1 MSRLDISFY
10 TMQGFG
16 SAILKIDYSVQI
28 QFFELHTVI
37 FVEAELMSLLRRW
50 FDPIRSSWFYQKPIR
65 QTVLSIQD
73 GLSIHLRL
81 DDVYSYLA
89 VQQLPQL
96 EEILNPQLKPLKVVI
111 SSAHA
116 EPPNQMSFEE
126 WQHYTINDA
135 KILSKQHRFSFHD
148 TPELPSAEA
157 LQQAELILRRTPLRG
172 QDFLYLLEDVF
183 HMLWQKQTG
192 KLRTLYAMASRHHQP
207 QDFPE
212 RIFDQTPVLAS
223 YFDLGGRQ
231 YQAVDDL
238 LRLTRRL
245 EQQKLLTGNPIFLI
259 NHIEWREHL
268 ISDAEELNEIQS
280 MDSELDLYIALEDPI
295 SWLLL
300 AYIKEE
306 LADYYNIQLKVY
318 PLSYRGRDE
327 FDWSLATRLSKRT
340 EVEFTPFCRP
350 TEPAIAPMAQL
361 FYSCP
366 EEQRIEAMYQIL
378 QAVWTRG
385 QDLSYAPHFQ
395 RMQQQLNIAEL
406 SQDDILAK
414 LQDND
419 MLCEMKSQPNFPV
432 LELRIDDQSYT
443 FNSLYRVW
451 MIESIFSN
459 VLEEKYKSNN
469 QTESEM
475 KKHGKDQS

>member
-1 MSRLDISFY
+1 M
-10 TMQGFG
+10 
-16 SAILKIDYSVQI
+16 
-28 QFFELHTVI
+28 
-37 FVEAELMSLLRRW
+37 
-50 FDPIRSSWFYQKPIR
+50 
-65 QTVLSIQD
+65 
-73 GLSIHLRL
+73 
-81 DDVYSYLA
+81 
-89 VQQLPQL
+89 
-96 EEILNPQLKPLKVVI
+96 
-111 SSAHA
+111 
-116 EPPNQMSFEE
+116 
-126 WQHYTINDA
+126 
-135 KILSKQHRFSFHD
+135 
-148 TPELPSAEA
+148 PSAEA
-157 LQQAELILRRTPLRG
+157 LQQAELILRHTPLRG

-212 RIFDQTPVLAS
+212 RIFDQTPILAS
-223 YFDLGGRQ
+223 YFNLGGRQ

-245 EQQKLLTGNPIFLI
+245 EQQKLLTGNPIFMI
-259 NHIEWREHL
+259 DHIEWREHL

-280 MDSELDLYIALEDPI
+280 MDPELDLYLALEDPI

-306 LADYYNIQLKVY
+306 LADYYNIQLNVY

-340 EVEFTPFCRP
+340 DVEFTPFCRP
-350 TEPAIAPMAQL
+350 TEQAIAPMAQL

-385 QDLSYAPHFQ
+385 EDLSYAPHFKHL
-395 RMQQQLNIAEL
+395 QQQLNIVDL
-406 SQDDILAK
+406 TQDDILAK

-469 QTESEM
+469 QTESEL